1 MSMCLEGWILILNHV
16 YVFRRV
22 DTDNK
27 LSKLMEQEKQLL
39 ALLAREDELSPEQK
53 EQLLQQLE
61 IWEQN
66 RKMLEQ
72 EKKMQE
78 KV

>member
-1 MSMCLEGWILILNHV
+1 MSMCLEGWVLILNHV

>member
-1 MSMCLEGWILILNHV
+1 MSMCLEGLILILNFD